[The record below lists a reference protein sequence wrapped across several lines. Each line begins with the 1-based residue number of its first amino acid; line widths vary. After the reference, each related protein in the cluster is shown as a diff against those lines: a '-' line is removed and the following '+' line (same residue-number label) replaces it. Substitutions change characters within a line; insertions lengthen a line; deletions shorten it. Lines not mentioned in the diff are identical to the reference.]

1 MEKEKRA
8 SCTYSFVVLSKV
20 ISNTFSYW
28 ALFWKKTFYIFEC
41 TSDIRK
47 TLHLLV
53 AFSQCQDIS
62 KLHDHDFSFRH
73 FFWVGADLCTSTDKL
88 MNWDDPDYLHFDWEF
103 QHWWMD
109 KRKVFWMSFVRYNV
123 LWYLNCMKV
132 NGIFS
137 MWLSFCLTVM
147 YVQFW
152 FYNCQCLAFKNIVF
166 NITSFSYYYHQ
177 WLGLK
182 NTFSLTSFWYCN
194 QCLWEKK

>member
-1 MEKEKRA
+1 MFLNAFLKSE
-8 SCTYSFVVLSKV
+8 
-20 ISNTFSYW
+20 
-28 ALFWKKTFYIFEC
+28 
-41 TSDIRK
+41 K

-73 FFWVGADLCTSTDKL
+73 FFEWEQICVHLLMSSWTGTTQTTYILIENSSTGGWAK
-88 MNWDDPDYLHFDWEF
+88 E
-103 QHWWMD
+103 
-109 KRKVFWMSFVRYNV
+109 KVFWMTFVRYNA
-123 LWYLNCMKV
+123 LWHLNCMKV

-137 MWLSFCLTVM
+137 IWLSFCFTVM
-147 YVQFW
+147 YLQFW

-182 NTFSLTSFWYCN
+182 NIFSLTWFWYCN
-194 QCLWEKK
+194 QCLWEKKLLCW